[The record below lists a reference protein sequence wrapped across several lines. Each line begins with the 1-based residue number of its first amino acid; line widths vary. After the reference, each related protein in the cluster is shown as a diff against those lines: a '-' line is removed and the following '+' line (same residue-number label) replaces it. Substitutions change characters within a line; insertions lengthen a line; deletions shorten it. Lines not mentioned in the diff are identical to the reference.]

1 MGASELYARVDVKA
15 EVFFAG
21 WKDARHGAAAAAI
34 LDDANALEDPSARLR
49 EARIAMLRERDIII
63 KKRFWR

>member
-1 MGASELYARVDVKA
+1 MKT

-21 WKDARHGAAAAAI
+21 WKDARHGAAAAI
-34 LDDANALEDPSARLR
+34 LDDANVLEDPSARLR

-63 KKRFWR
+63 EYDSGGEVE